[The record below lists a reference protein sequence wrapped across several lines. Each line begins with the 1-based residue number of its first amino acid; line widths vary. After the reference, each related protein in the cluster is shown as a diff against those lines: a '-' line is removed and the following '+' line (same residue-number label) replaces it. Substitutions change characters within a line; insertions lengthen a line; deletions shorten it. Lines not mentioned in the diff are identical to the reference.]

1 MTATNDTGGS
11 AGKGRIRLSRVVL
24 SLIASEPEDGRSEG
38 DRLEAAII
46 NLMRDSVRTDDKF
59 DDLFMAL
66 AALHTELIHL
76 RAMIVAMAGETSQEV
91 SDALAH
97 GEATAARR
105 QLTRAAQVGI
115 ATEKAKA
122 RLETFRQWEREQAQM
137 GQVVQTR
144 PEPKSRETERER

>member
-1 MTATNDTGGS
+1 MTATGNLS
-11 AGKGRIRLSRVVL
+11 AGVKGRIRLGAAAQALV
-24 SLIASEPEDGRSEG
+24 AMEPEDGRPESE
-38 DRLEAAII
+38 RLDAAITEV
-46 NLMRDSVRTDDKF
+46 MRDALRVE
-59 DDLFMAL
+59 DLFTAL
-66 AALHTELIHL
+66 ADLHTEVIHL

-97 GEATAARR
+97 GEVTAARR

-144 PEPKSRETERER
+144 PEQKARDTERER